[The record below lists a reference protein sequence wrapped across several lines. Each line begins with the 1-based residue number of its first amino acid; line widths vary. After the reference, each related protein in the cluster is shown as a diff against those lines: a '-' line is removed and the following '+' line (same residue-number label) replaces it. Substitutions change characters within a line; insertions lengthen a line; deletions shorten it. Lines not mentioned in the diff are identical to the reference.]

1 MPKKFLIVGG
11 GIAGNFI
18 AFHLKQAGHEITIID
33 NGKNQSSRVAAGLI
47 NPIVFRRMAKSW
59 RIDELLE
66 YALTFYAEIE
76 KKTNT
81 KIIKDINIRRLFS
94 SEQECDLWKQKELD
108 ENYSSYLNPLEN
120 KDKVYAKT
128 KNQFGSGRLKQAYHV
143 DAISLFTAL
152 QKEIWVDGELV
163 EEAFDYSALE
173 ASELKYKD
181 NYFDGLIFCEGKDLK
196 NNPLFQEVNVEC
208 TKGELITIHHNYLP
222 QDESVNRKCFV
233 IPLGNNTFKVGATY
247 VWHTDNDIPTDEG
260 QAELR
265 EMMKYISDDG
275 FDILD
280 HTAGVRPTTY
290 DRRPFCGEHRSYKN
304 IYCFNGLGA
313 KGYLLAPL
321 LAKELKDH
329 ILFGTDLNP
338 EVSLYRN
345 TKS

>member
-33 NGKNQSSRVAAGLI
+33 NGKNQSSVVAAGLI

-76 KKTNT
+76 KQTT
-81 KIIKDINIRRLFS
+81 TSIIQPIHIRRLFS
-94 SEQECDLWKQKELD
+94 SEQEYQLWKQKEVE
-108 ENYSSYLNPLEN
+108 ENYTSYLFPIEN
-120 KDKVYAKT
+120 TDKVYDVT
-128 KNQFGSGRLKQAYHV
+128 KNQFGSGRLKLAYHV
-143 DAISLFTAL
+143 NAASLLSTFKKNVWEDTDL
-152 QKEIWVDGELV
+152 L

-181 NYFDGLIFCEGKDLK
+181 NYFDGVIFCEGKDLK
-196 NNPLFQEVNVEC
+196 NNPLFQDIKVDC
-208 TKGELITIHHNYLP
+208 TKGELMTIQHNFLP
-222 QDESVNRKCFV
+222 QNESVNRKCFV
-233 IPLGNNTFKVGATY
+233 LPLGNKTFKIGSTY
-247 VWHTDNDIPTDEG
+247 VWLTDDNTPTVKGKE
-260 QAELR
+260 ELI
-265 EMMKYISDDG
+265 EMIKYISDQP
-275 FDILD
+275 FEIIN
-280 HTAGVRPTTY
+280 HTAGVRPTTF